1 MLITIDDA
9 SVFRD
14 SNSSVNVITSA
25 HNDSDSC
32 ILASDNGFLNVWSE
46 RILKTKDSK
55 SDQFL
60 LQAISVIF
68 FFKVIVV
75 FSQQLKFSH

>member
-1 MLITIDDA
+1 MLFIIDDT

-14 SNSSVNVITSA
+14 SNSSVDVITGA
-25 HNDSDSC
+25 HDDSDSC
-32 ILASDNGFLNVWSE
+32 LLASDNRFLNVWSE

-55 SDQFL
+55 SGQFL

-75 FSQQLKFSH
+75 FFQQLKFSH

>member
-14 SNSSVNVITSA
+14 SNSSVDVITGA
-25 HNDSDSC
+25 HDDSDSC
-32 ILASDNGFLNVWSE
+32 FLASDNRFLNVWSE

>member
-25 HNDSDSC
+25 HNDGDSC
-32 ILASDNGFLNVWSE
+32 ILASDDRFLNVWSE
-46 RILKTKDSK
+46 RILKTKNSK
-55 SDQFL
+55 SGQAFL
-60 LQAISVIF
+60 
-68 FFKVIVV
+68 
-75 FSQQLKFSH
+75 